1 MSLADLAAQGDEGA
15 LDRLPEVSRTF
26 LEASQT
32 FNGATGA
39 FESDFNFVQQVL
51 ESSGATARATRDIA
65 SEQLAGIEG
74 TISQLQAL
82 NEAAQAQAKLT
93 GQISQWHRQRK

>member
-1 MSLADLAAQGDEGA
+1 MLLVAWRRKVMSVRLIGCLKYQGH
-15 LDRLPEVSRTF
+15 F

-65 SEQLAGIEG
+65 SEQLARHRRH
-74 TISQLQAL
+74 
-82 NEAAQAQAKLT
+82 NLT
-93 GQISQWHRQRK
+93 ASSA